1 MSGDWDFARAGSGE
15 EEQLGKVYDQRLMVR
30 ILRYLRPSM
39 GLVVLATALLILFSL
54 ASLAGPL
61 ITQIGIDRYIGHGDL
76 GGLARICLYWFAL
89 LLVTAIIQYAQL
101 LAMSLLGQQAMLRLR
116 AEIYRHLQRLPVAFY
131 DRNPV
136 GRLMTRVTNDV
147 EVLNQMFTQGVV
159 AIFGDVFTLAGIMA
173 VLLAMNVKLALVTF
187 ATLPLVFLISI
198 QFRGR
203 VRRAFRDIRVALARI
218 NAYLQESLGGI
229 AIVKAFR
236 REARNT
242 AEFADLNATHRDAFL
257 ESVRAFS
264 IYFPLVEL
272 VQAVAFALILWYG
285 GGRLLQNEL
294 TFGALVAFLQY
305 AGRFFRPIRDLS
317 DKYNI
322 LQEAMASS
330 ERIFRLLDTPV
341 EVELADEAGAA
352 GTLAARAAPAP
363 GEDFGATPASPRFD
377 PRAAIRCEDV
387 HFSYDGVTPVLA
399 GVTIEIPPGRTT
411 ALVGATGSGKTTIA
425 ALLMRFYEPT
435 RGRITIGS
443 VDLRAIPRREL
454 RRTLAFVEQE
464 VFLFSGTVEE
474 NIRLGDKRVSE
485 ANLSAAIRASHADH
499 LIGRLGQGLQSRVAE
514 RGGGFST
521 GERQLLAFARA
532 LAFDPDILILDEAT
546 ASVDSETEALIQ
558 DALRVLLSG
567 RTAIVIAHRLST
579 VRSADQILVVHHG
592 RITEQGRHEELLA
605 AGGLYA
611 RLHRL
616 QFSAVEAD

>member
-15 EEQLGKVYDQRLMVR
+15 EEQLGKVYDHRLMVR

-61 ITQIGIDRYIGHGDL
+61 ITQIGIDRYIAQGDL

-89 LLVTAIIQYAQL
+89 LLVTAVIQYAQL

-116 AEIYRHLQRLPVAFY
+116 AEIYRHLQRLPVSFY

-159 AIFGDVFTLAGIMA
+159 AIFGDVFTLAGIMV

-236 REARNT
+236 REERNA
-242 AEFADLNATHRDAFL
+242 AEFAELNATHRDAFL
-257 ESVRAFS
+257 ASVRAFS

-285 GGRLLQNEL
+285 GGRLLQHEL

-341 EVELADEAGAA
+341 EVEASDGAA
-352 GTLAARAAPAP
+352 AEVPAASAAPA
-363 GEDFGATPASPRFD
+363 RFD
-377 PRAAIRCEDV
+377 PRATIRCEDV

-399 GVTIEIPPGRTT
+399 GVTIDIPPGRTT
-411 ALVGATGSGKTTIA
+411 ALVGATGSGKTTLA

-435 RGRITIGS
+435 RGRITIGG
-443 VDLRAIPRREL
+443 VDLRLIPRREL
-454 RRTLAFVEQE
+454 RRALAFVEQE

-474 NIRLGDKRVSE
+474 NIRLWDERVSE

-514 RGGGFST
+514 RGGSFST

-616 QFSAVEAD
+616 QFSGAE